1 MKIKQIFSNITVRYF
16 RSEFGAHLDKRKCPH
31 CGLKFD
37 NVTKLMMHIGCT
49 HREVHKYLP
58 AAAKDLM
65 PGTRPDKLA
74 SPAKASPVKVARTP
88 APAADMFQKF
98 AANIVKG

>member
-1 MKIKQIFSNITVRYF
+1 M
-16 RSEFGAHLDKRKCPH
+16 DKRKCPH

-74 SPAKASPVKVARTP
+74 SPAKASPVKVARSP
-88 APAADMFQKF
+88 APAADLFQKF
-98 AANIVKG
+98 AANIAKG